1 MPSAKPRAVNS
12 NGFSSSASH
21 LMCIEGVF
29 GGSDGKESA
38 YNTGDLS
45 LIPGLGRS
53 PEKGTAAHSG
63 ILAWTI
69 P

>member
-53 PEKGTAAHSG
+53 LDKGMTTHSI
-63 ILAWTI
+63 ILAWRI